1 MQTCRLK
8 PPLCRGIES
17 VLISVGSETR
27 ADSLDLSNSLILVL
41 FLLLLQFMQL
51 LNIIRKGKVY
61 LFRLK
66 YALSIV
72 AALF

>member
-1 MQTCRLK
+1 M
-8 PPLCRGIES
+8 
-17 VLISVGSETR
+17 GSETR